1 MDAATLRL
9 ILLVV
14 GAAFLLGLY
23 LWERQRA
30 RQREDRDEDWDTWD
44 VDKREPNLGP
54 LQADESDFDDASML
68 DQPAATDN
76 DQAADTEPE
85 AANSG
90 QGEPELG
97 ELLIQLYV
105 VTLDAPF
112 PGDAILA
119 AAKRCKLVPGEH
131 DIFHRQAADDGAH
144 APLFSMAN
152 LVNPGTFPFASMD
165 DFETRGL
172 ALFAQLRGDPSDLM
186 VFDEM
191 LHAARTLADELGG
204 EVQERGRTPL
214 STDRAKALRG
224 QVSDLLQ
231 REQIDTDF

>member
-14 GAAFLLGLY
+14 GAAFLLALY
-23 LWERQRA
+23 LWERYRA
-30 RQREDRDEDWDTWD
+30 RRRNERDDDWDAWD
-44 VDKREPNLGP
+44 VEKREPNLGP
-54 LQADESDFDDASML
+54 LHSEESDFDDASIF
-68 DQPAATDN
+68 DQPSVAHN
-76 DQAADTEPE
+76 DKASNPEPDAADSNQGPREP
-85 AANSG
+85 
-90 QGEPELG
+90 G

-105 VTLDAPF
+105 VTLGAPF
-112 PGDAILA
+112 PGDDILA
-119 AAKRCKLVPGEH
+119 AAKRCKLVPGDH

-191 LHAARTLADELGG
+191 LHAARTLAEDLGG

-214 STDRAKALRG
+214 SAERVKALRG
-224 QVSDLLQ
+224 QVSGLLQ
-231 REQIDTDF
+231 REQTASDF